1 MKKINQEWQALRD
14 QGYSTIKIGHMVGK
28 CSSHIARYTV
38 KPKDFLEKRRKL
50 YDDGKVELDFAKT
63 SKNLA
68 EFNKNRVKK
77 EKPKPK
83 PKSIK
88 KAKQKPL
95 DKWRNSEDTNK
106 GIAKVNPRDVVLP
119 AREPRKER
127 KVVIDDRTWLYV
139 KEDDPRSDKQVVKD
153 FIKRVR
159 YGL

>member
-14 QGYSTIKIGHMVGK
+14 QGYSTVKIGQMVGK
-28 CSSHIARYTV
+28 HSSHIARHTI
-38 KPKDFLEKRRKL
+38 KPDNFKELRRKL
-50 YDDGKVELDFAKT
+50 IEEGKVELDFTTGAN
-63 SKNLA
+63 NLA
-68 EFNKNRVKK
+68 KFNKNRVKK
-77 EKPKPK
+77 PPKPRPK
-83 PKSIK
+83 PLK

-95 DKWRNSEDTNK
+95 DKWKNSEDTNK
-106 GIAKVNPRDVVLP
+106 GIAKVMPRDVVLP

-159 YGL
+159 YGM